1 MRLRQLGLL
10 ASVSF
15 GAILVQAGLAPGAL
29 AQSATAL
36 TGVVSSQEEGN
47 MEGVLVNAK
56 KEGSTITITVVTDAK
71 GNYSF
76 PADRLAP
83 GKYTISIRAAGYTL
97 VGQKATEV
105 TAGSTATADLK
116 LGKTRNI
123 AATLSNAEWLNS
135 LPGSDQQKQFMIQC
149 TSCHTLQR
157 VLTSAHDAAEYEQ
170 VFNRMGRY
178 SPGSTPIHP
187 QPLLPGPRGE
197 RPPV

>member
-1 MRLRQLGLL
+1 MRLRHLCLL
-10 ASVSF
+10 ATVSVLPFS
-15 GAILVQAGLAPGAL
+15 LPQDTL

-97 VGQKATEV
+97 AGAKTADV
-105 TAGSTATADLK
+105 TAGATATADLK
-116 LGKTRNI
+116 LGKVRNI
-123 AATLSNAEWLNS
+123 AATLSSAEWLNS
-135 LPGSDQQKQFMIQC
+135 LPGTDQ
-149 TSCHTLQR
+149 
-157 VLTSAHDAAEYEQ
+157 
-170 VFNRMGRY
+170 
-178 SPGSTPIHP
+178 
-187 QPLLPGPRGE
+187 
-197 RPPV
+197 

>member
-1 MRLRQLGLL
+1 MQLRHLCLL

-15 GAILVQAGLAPGAL
+15 GAILLQAGLPSGAQ
-29 AQSATAL
+29 AQTGAAL
-36 TGVVSSQEEGN
+36 TGTVSSQEEGN

-97 VGQKATEV
+97 VGPKATEV

-116 LGKTRNI
+116 LGKVRNI

-157 VLTSAHDAAEYEQ
+157 VLTSSHDAAE
-170 VFNRMGRY
+170 R
-178 SPGSTPIHP
+178 
-187 QPLLPGPRGE
+187 
-197 RPPV
+197 